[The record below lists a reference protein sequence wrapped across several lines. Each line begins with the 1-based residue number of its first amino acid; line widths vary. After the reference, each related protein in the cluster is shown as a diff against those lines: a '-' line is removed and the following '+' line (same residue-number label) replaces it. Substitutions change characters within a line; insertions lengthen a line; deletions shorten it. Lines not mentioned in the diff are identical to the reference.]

1 MIRGREVKILR
12 ERRVCQYICFVRTKR
27 VRRREKEGRTGEREG
42 RRKADFENHKEYK
55 YDS

>member
-12 ERRVCQYICFVRTKR
+12 ERRVRQYICFVRTKR